1 MGQAEERSLLA
12 PIFEEYGGQH
22 IRRNHQS
29 MVFRDLQLTW
39 FNLARF
45 STCEDL
51 IKEYKYDNVPNK
63 ESSFKN
69 ILSYLE
75 FMKSVK
81 IGTGPLYG
89 HFKIIHLWSDI
100 QYMYIDIY
108 KYVY

>member
-1 MGQAEERSLLA
+1 MGVSIIIIIINLI
-12 PIFEEYGGQH
+12 IFIIIMTSKKSSKHGL
-22 IRRNHQS
+22 S
-29 MVFRDLQLTW
+29 KFTKLTW

-69 ILSYLE
+69 ISSYLE

-108 KYVY
+108 K